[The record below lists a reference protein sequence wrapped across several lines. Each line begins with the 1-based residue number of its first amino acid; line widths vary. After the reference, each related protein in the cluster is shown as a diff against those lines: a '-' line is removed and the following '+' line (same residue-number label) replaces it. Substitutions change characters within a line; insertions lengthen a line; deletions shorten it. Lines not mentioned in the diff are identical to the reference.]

1 MILKYYLNIYWT
13 TPNYLKVKATDKDPT
28 YKTTI
33 FIIIGVVSVSLIG
46 ISMNIGAYIYYRKK
60 KQKKDI
66 KTNVIPNEISP
77 NSYTTSK
84 ESFVNNKE
92 INDDTN
98 NKNNTQQ
105 YYIEYP
111 QPY

>member
-1 MILKYYLNIYWT
+1 MKYYLNFYWT

-33 FIIIGVVSVSLIG
+33 FIIIGVISVTLIA
-46 ISMNIGAYIYYRKK
+46 ISMNIGVYIYYRKK

-66 KTNVIPNEISP
+66 KTNAIPNEINP